1 MIFIICIYVE
11 EFLFF
16 IIFKYVIKNVIKNE
30 IEYIYQFQNFLIFN
44 ETVFILELENK
55 LKSIS
60 VIIDLLANIYVD
72 EKINR

>member
-16 IIFKYVIKNVIKNE
+16 IIFKYVIKNE
-30 IEYIYQFQNFLIFN
+30 IEYYRFQNLLIFN
-44 ETVFILELENK
+44 ETVFILEHLLENK
-55 LKSIS
+55 FKSIS
-60 VIIDLLANIYVD
+60 VIIDLLANIYLD

>member
-16 IIFKYVIKNVIKNE
+16 IIFKYVIKNE
-30 IEYIYQFQNFLIFN
+30 IEYYRFQNLLIFN

>member
-16 IIFKYVIKNVIKNE
+16 IIFKYVIKNE
-30 IEYIYQFQNFLIFN
+30 IEYYRFQNLLIFN
-44 ETVFILELENK
+44 ETVFILEHLLENK
-55 LKSIS
+55 FKSIS